1 MGTVERV
8 SRVLCVAA
16 GEEPERRLREFR
28 TSHSYP
34 AWEEYRVTALAIIAL
49 VREELEL

>member
-8 SRVLCVAA
+8 ARVLCVAA

-28 TSHSYP
+28 TSHTYP
-34 AWEEYRVTALAIIAL
+34 AWEEYRVKALEIIAL